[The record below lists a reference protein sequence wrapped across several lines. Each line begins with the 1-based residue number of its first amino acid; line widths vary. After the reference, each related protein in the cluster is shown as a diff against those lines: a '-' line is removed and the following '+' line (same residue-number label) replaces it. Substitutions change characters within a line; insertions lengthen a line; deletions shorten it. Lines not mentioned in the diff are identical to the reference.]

1 MVQRRVGRKEK
12 MTSASSDT
20 VTRKRN
26 SWSTTGDGVGGAGL
40 WGRKLQHFS
49 SACHPETCRFV
60 HVKNF
65 SDGRKNGESQ
75 RSRYLQPSNESRG
88 GQSYLFT
95 LVNFSGPSS
104 MFPCDRKEEGSA
116 LGNIDLALIHQ
127 HIPLLPRH
135 DLHVKQCPLQPP
147 AQSYSDLRKEISFQ
161 KRKAKQ
167 SARV

>member
-60 HVKNF
+60 HVKKIF
-65 SDGRKNGESQ
+65 RWPKARRVATIKILAAEQREQRGPILSVYVGKLLRPLFHVSLRPKRGRIG
-75 RSRYLQPSNESRG
+75 SRKYRPCANPST
-88 GQSYLFT
+88 YP
-95 LVNFSGPSS
+95 LVT
-104 MFPCDRKEEGSA
+104 
-116 LGNIDLALIHQ
+116 
-127 HIPLLPRH
+127 
-135 DLHVKQCPLQPP
+135 
-147 AQSYSDLRKEISFQ
+147 
-161 KRKAKQ
+161 
-167 SARV
+167 